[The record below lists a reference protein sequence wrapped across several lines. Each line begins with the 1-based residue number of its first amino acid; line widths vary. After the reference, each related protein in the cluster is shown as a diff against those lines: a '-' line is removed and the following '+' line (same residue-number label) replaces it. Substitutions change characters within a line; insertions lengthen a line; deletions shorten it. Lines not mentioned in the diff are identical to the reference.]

1 MCDIPDIYRSVCR
14 SVLWWC
20 WAMINVLYWLETVE
34 TSPSLPVSQ
43 APACCVLSEHCAWTG
58 WPSHTFSPPG
68 SRKRETSESI
78 LPNILFVPYPT
89 LVCASLGSE
98 CGHTGHRRTHGA
110 RCTAD
115 SVGWCGM
122 VCVCIARCCTVWRM
136 SGQEMTFCCM
146 MSPLTTNTAGSS
158 AAATWGQLLRRRCSC
173 WWSPDSSEDHRD
185 LSGTEHLLK
194 MGFILR

>member
-1 MCDIPDIYRSVCR
+1 MLSDDKCPVLAGDCRDI
-14 SVLWWC
+14 
-20 WAMINVLYWLETVE
+20 
-34 TSPSLPVSQ
+34 SLVSQ
-43 APACCVLSEHCAWTG
+43 SPRLQLVVVCCLNTVNRSQCS
-58 WPSHTFSPPG
+58 PSHTFSPPG

-89 LVCASLGSE
+89 LVCASLVSK

-122 VCVCIARCCTVWRM
+122 GCVCIARCCTVWRM
-136 SGQEMTFCCM
+136 SGQEMTFCCI

-158 AAATWGQLLRRRCSC
+158 AAATWGQLLRRRG
-173 WWSPDSSEDHRD
+173 
-185 LSGTEHLLK
+185 SG
-194 MGFILR
+194 